1 MLETGGP
8 LKPQS
13 LFLLLLDFPCR
24 TIYHSLDQLSLY
36 FIKLNNWSEGE
47 KRMENVIYSI
57 GAALIGLGVLIVF
70 HEFGHFLFAKLS
82 GVGVLTFSVGF
93 GPKLWVK
100 KKGETE
106 YALSAFPLG
115 GYVKMVGEDPEEEVQ
130 QSDVERSFAHKG
142 LLSRIAIVAAGPGFN
157 LLLAVLL
164 LMVVFLFYGVPVLS
178 TQVGAVETGS
188 PADQAG
194 LKKGDVVVSLNG
206 QAVKEWD
213 ELSRGIKESEG
224 KPLNVQIR
232 RESQDTTVTVQPVKK
247 EGRNIFGEKRD
258 EWMIGIGSQVSVE
271 KGNAGLAI
279 VKAFQQTYDYAKLT
293 LLALYKMI
301 KGDVSPR
308 NLGGPILIA
317 QMAGQQAQEG
327 LGSFLAFIAVLS
339 INLGVL
345 NLLPIPVVDGGHLL
359 FFLVESVIGR
369 PVAVRHREMAQ
380 QVGIFLLMLL
390 MIYAFYND
398 IARFFERQVGG

>member
-1 MLETGGP
+1 
-8 LKPQS
+8 
-13 LFLLLLDFPCR
+13 
-24 TIYHSLDQLSLY
+24 
-36 FIKLNNWSEGE
+36 
-47 KRMENVIYSI
+47 MENIIYSV
-57 GAALIGLGVLIVF
+57 GAALVGLGVLIVF
-70 HEFGHFLFAKLS
+70 HEFGHFLLAKLS

-130 QSDVERSFAHKG
+130 QSDIERSFAHKG
-142 LLSRIAIVAAGPGFN
+142 LLTRIAIVAAGPGFN
-157 LLLAVLL
+157 LLLAIIL

-178 TQVGAVETGS
+178 TQVGGVEPGS
-188 PADQAG
+188 PAARAG
-194 LKKGDVVVSLNG
+194 IRKGDVIVSLND
-206 QAVKEWD
+206 QAVREWD
-213 ELSRGIKESEG
+213 ELSRGIKESQG
-224 KPLNVQIR
+224 KPLNVRIR
-232 RESQDTTVTVQPVKK
+232 RDAEDVTVTVAPAKK
-247 EGRNIFGEKRD
+247 EGRNIFGETRD
-258 EWMIGIGSQVSVE
+258 EWVIGIGSQVSIE
-271 KGNAGLAI
+271 KGNPGLAI
-279 VKAFQQTYDYAKLT
+279 VRAFQQTYDYSKLT

-345 NLLPIPVVDGGHLL
+345 NLLPIPVLDGGHLL

-369 PVAVRHREMAQ
+369 PVAVKHREMAQ

-398 IARFFERQVGG
+398 IARFFEKQVGG